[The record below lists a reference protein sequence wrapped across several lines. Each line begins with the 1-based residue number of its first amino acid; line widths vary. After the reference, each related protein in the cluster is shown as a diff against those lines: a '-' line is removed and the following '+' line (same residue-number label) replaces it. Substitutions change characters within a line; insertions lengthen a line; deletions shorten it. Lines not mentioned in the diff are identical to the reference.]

1 MNRGKGLR
9 RTGFTNR
16 GKPLRRYVG
25 LDRSSKSRAG
35 SGTTGEGGSVVSSA
49 GRPRAT
55 HSEFLPAAAELIEDR
70 SSRDYG
76 YRVCEIQLSEACQ
89 WRASQKSH
97 RITQKSGG
105 RHGAAKERSD
115 RPSNALDACGY
126 CHHVITVTPWK
137 VDAHASGWVLREW
150 QEPTQVPVLYRG
162 KLSDLDDAGAV
173 GTHKEAGA

>member
-1 MNRGKGLR
+1 MPRPTRPMRPVSDAKLKAAGGWLAS
-9 RTGFTNR
+9 TFTP
-16 GKPLRRYVG
+16 K
-25 LDRSSKSRAG
+25 
-35 SGTTGEGGSVVSSA
+35 VSSA

-115 RPSNALDACGY
+115 RPSNVLDACGY

-150 QEPTQVPVLYRG
+150 QEPSQEPVLYRG
-162 KLSDLDDAGAV
+162 DLVYLTDGGDVVSFEKAGA
-173 GTHKEAGA
+173 